1 MGALGASCVTA
12 LALAL
17 LGGCAHAPAPEHAT
31 GIARYGRPRGMPI
44 GTGIGSGMAQL
55 DDSDGTPPPELTGST
70 APPIPKYDL
79 AAPAPPPCA
88 GCVELS
94 LVLNDINQRDEFAF
108 DARGASVTRVIWTLL
123 VNLNSDQL
131 AVQPFVDDHKGKYT
145 EIDANAFP
153 LGKPVE
159 LVHEFQGTAQRIG
172 LIVASSG
179 AWTGDQRVSVFVDAV
194 RAEGPRG
201 FERSF
206 DSGAEGFTPRTQA
219 HQPRVDFHA
228 APPAAN

>member
-1 MGALGASCVTA
+1 MLGA
-12 LALAL
+12 
-17 LGGCAHAPAPEHAT
+17 CAHAPASESTT
-31 GIARYGRPRGMPI
+31 GIAHYGRPRGMPI
-44 GTGIGSGMAQL
+44 GTGHGQL
-55 DDSDGTPPPELTGST
+55 DDSDGTPPPEVTGN
-70 APPIPKYDL
+70 AALPIPKYAL
-79 AAPAPPPCA
+79 APPPPPPCS

-94 LVLNDINQRDEFAF
+94 VYLNDINQRDEFAF
-108 DARGASVTRVIWTLL
+108 DAGGAAVTRVVWTLL

-131 AVQPFVDDHKGKYT
+131 AVQPFVNERKGKYT

-159 LVHEFQGTAQRIG
+159 LVQEFEGTARRIG

-201 FERSF
+201 FQKTF
-206 DSGAEGFTPRTQA
+206 DSSSEGFTARTQA
-219 HQPRVDFHA
+219 REPRVEFHEA
-228 APPAAN
+228 SPPPR

>member
-1 MGALGASCVTA
+1 
-12 LALAL
+12 
-17 LGGCAHAPAPEHAT
+17 
-31 GIARYGRPRGMPI
+31 MPI
-44 GTGIGSGMAQL
+44 GAGQGQL
-55 DDSDGTPPPELTGST
+55 NDSDSTPPPEVTGST
-70 APPIPKYDL
+70 ALPIPKYDV
-79 AAPAPPPCA
+79 AGPPPPPCA

-108 DARGASVTRVIWTLL
+108 DVRGAALTRVIWTLL

-131 AVQPFVDDHKGKYT
+131 AVQSFVDDRKGEYT

-159 LVHEFQGTAQRIG
+159 LVQQFQGTAHRVG

-179 AWTGDQRVSVFVDAV
+179 AWTGAGRVSVFVDAV

-201 FERSF
+201 FEKTF
-206 DSGAEGFTPRTQA
+206 DSGAEGFTARTRA
-219 HQPRVDFHA
+219 HEPRVEFHKSGVFSA
-228 APPAAN
+228 DR